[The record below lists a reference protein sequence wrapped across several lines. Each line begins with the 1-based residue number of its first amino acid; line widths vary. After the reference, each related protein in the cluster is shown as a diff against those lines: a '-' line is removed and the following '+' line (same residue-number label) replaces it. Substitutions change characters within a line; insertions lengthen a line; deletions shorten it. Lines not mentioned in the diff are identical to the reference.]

1 MSPQTDS
8 SRSRLPIVTLLLSM
22 AALAV
27 WVTPGAASALQYVRA
42 APAGGQWW
50 RFFTCHW
57 AHFSMD
63 HLLWDVGTFTLL
75 GTICERR
82 NRAAL
87 MACIGISA
95 ALIPAVLWIYLP
107 RVQTYRG
114 LSGIDSA
121 LFILVAVDLLRAQA
135 GRGRRALVMG
145 IVLLLVLF
153 IGKIAFESFSGRT
166 VFVDSASAQMVP
178 VPLAHLVGALA
189 GFVGWAS
196 TPILQVRG

>member
-57 AHFSMD
+57 THFSMD

-87 MACIGISA
+87 LACIGISA